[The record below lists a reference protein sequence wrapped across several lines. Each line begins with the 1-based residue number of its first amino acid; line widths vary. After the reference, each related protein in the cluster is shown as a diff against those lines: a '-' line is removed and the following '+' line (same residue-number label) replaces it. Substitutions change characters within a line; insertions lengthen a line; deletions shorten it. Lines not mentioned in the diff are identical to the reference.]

1 MAFGHHDTVHSL
13 SLLVPVK
20 HAAVINVC
28 MNTLLI
34 TIKTIKRAV

>member
-1 MAFGHHDTVHSL
+1 MVFGHHETLHSL

-28 MNTLLI
+28 MNTRLI
-34 TIKTIKRAV
+34 TIKTIKHAV